1 MSIHHN
7 TIKRAATLGLTL
19 TSDHTGRVTVSGE
32 IFPGA
37 ESDWIFP
44 NPDGISIS
52 TYAKNTLQAVYQA
65 RVYAKEYGLE
75 IKQSATG
82 VYTITIPGGQHLR
95 GSDLDDVMSRAVD
108 KAIARQEAEELVQL
122 RAVKPKA
129 EKPAASAKP
138 KAKKAAIKPVVT
150 EEDEDAAD
158 LEDAEEEDQGPSG
171 SVVREKYRDIYRE
184 RGNPNNCG
192 DDMAAQLE
200 IVLKSGDA
208 LDVDRLIALATLNGI
223 DSEKYM
229 TGTRGYLGRARM
241 SIGNILRGRV
251 RRGQEV
257 VLEVK

>member
-7 TIKRAATLGLTL
+7 TIKRATTLGLTL

-32 IFPGA
+32 IFPGT
-37 ESDWIFP
+37 ESDWTFP
-44 NPDGISIS
+44 NPDGVSVS
-52 TYAKNTLQAVYQA
+52 TYAKDTLQAVYQA

-75 IKQSATG
+75 IKQSANG
-82 VYTITIPGGQHLR
+82 VYTISIPGGQHLR
-95 GSDLDDVMSRAVD
+95 GSDLNDVMARAVD

-129 EKPAASAKP
+129 
-138 KAKKAAIKPVVT
+138 KKAAIKPVVT
-150 EEDEDAAD
+150 EEDEEAAD

-171 SVVREKYRDIYRE
+171 SIVRDKYRDKYRE

-200 IVLKSGDA
+200 VVLKSGDA
-208 LDVDRLIALATLNGI
+208 LDVDRLIALANLNGI

-229 TGTRGYLGRARM
+229 TGTRGYIGRARM

-251 RRGQEV
+251 RRGEEV